1 MGCSLSSDHMGGGG
15 ALMWVTLVGVLRL
28 GSSGSTLVTST
39 ARIRSLAGTGVTM
52 TRSVARQYLRVLLA
66 ALTVLLV
73 SCGGTDAAGDAA
85 QSSAAAP
92 VDDQD
97 SGGGAVGA
105 PFDEEGD
112 DLAVGAPITIPDFQV
127 VGGLDFEES
136 LPGIKR
142 RLAERCGGEL
152 CVEVAAVVD
161 DEQGGKPCRIADVPP
176 VGSTA
181 KRGSTVTF
189 VIEERCDAS
198 PSEEGGDQPPDGGG
212 DPPPDGGE
220 GEPTTADPDEG

>member
-1 MGCSLSSDHMGGGG
+1 MVCSFSSDHMGGGG

-112 DLAVGAPITIPDFQV
+112 DLAVGTPITIPDFQFR
-127 VGGLDFEES
+127 GADFEEQ
-136 LPGIKR
+136 LPGIKQT
-142 RLAERCGGEL
+142 LAERCGGEL
-152 CVEVAAVVD
+152 CVKVAAVVND
-161 DEQGGKPCRIADVPP
+161 KKDGNPCQITDLPP
-176 VGSTA
+176 AGSTA

-189 VIEERCDAS
+189 EIAKPCDAS
-198 PSEEGGDQPPDGGG
+198 PSEGGGDPPPDGGG